1 MTATTSTNGK
11 PIPTFS
17 SAKEEA
23 AYWDSHSVA
32 EHWESAAPIRLR
44 VSKKLSEGVTIR
56 FDPETL

>member
-1 MTATTSTNGK
+1 MTAKTSTKGK

-17 SAKEEA
+17 SLEEEA

-32 EHWESAAPIRLR
+32 EHWESVEPIRLR
-44 VSKKLSEGVTIR
+44 VSKKLSEGVTVR